1 MTKNKMVAKEDEVVI
16 EEVAIGILTVDTGAS
31 WRKARMIT
39 KIISIGINTIR
50 KVAFPKQEAI
60 QLTYTTST
68 VADGATRS
76 LIA

>member
-1 MTKNKMVAKEDEVVI
+1 MVAEEDEAAMK
-16 EEVAIGILTVDTGAS
+16 EVAIGILTVNTEAS
-31 WRKARMIT
+31 QRKAKTIM
-39 KIISIGINTIR
+39 KIILTVTNTIR

-60 QLTYTTST
+60 QLTYAAST